1 MYLCKDC
8 GNCKEILYEEEGEI
22 ELDSDFVDD
31 EEEWTLVEIDVWKAQ
46 SCRGRIDGVAR
57 GPWPS
62 HFFAKP
68 KKKYSKLKSK

>member
-31 EEEWTLVEIDVWKAQ
+31 EEE
-46 SCRGRIDGVAR
+46 
-57 GPWPS
+57 
-62 HFFAKP
+62 
-68 KKKYSKLKSK
+68 